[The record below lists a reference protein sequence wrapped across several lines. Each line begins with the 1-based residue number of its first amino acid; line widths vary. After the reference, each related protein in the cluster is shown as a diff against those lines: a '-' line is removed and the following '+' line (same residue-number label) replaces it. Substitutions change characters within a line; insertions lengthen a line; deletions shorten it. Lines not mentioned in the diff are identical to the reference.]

1 MRFQTTEQG
10 IGPGP
15 IGAVRSADHWE
26 ELSSRFVE
34 VNLLNFCF
42 MTPVVFCF
50 TFKGSWYKIK
60 LSLPGCVQLSL
71 HIIYYWSLCYKPFFF
86 IFITVYN
93 IKHNIIE
100 LVEEYNR
107 QLFTIIY
114 IVNIK
119 FNHIFKLSIIWD
131 SRFYHLRNRDPPNG
145 SECPCNSSFISSS
158 ERRWSR
164 RHFLDWLSSWSFY
177 WGSNESCSFTR
188 SIMWQFEM
196 NVNSRPDQF
205 ICFNLKT

>member
-1 MRFQTTEQG
+1 M
-10 IGPGP
+10 
-15 IGAVRSADHWE
+15 
-26 ELSSRFVE
+26 E

-50 TFKGSWYKIK
+50 TLKGSWYKIE

-114 IVNIK
+114 IVNII

-131 SRFYHLRNRDPPNG
+131 SRFYHLRKRDPPNG
-145 SECPCNSSFISSS
+145 SEWPCNSSFISSS

-196 NVNSRPDQF
+196 NMNPRSDQF